1 MTVPVDHWD
10 NADPGGD
17 LASLPQ
23 LALQLLR
30 AYVCDFGTDA
40 TDLRQACAGNPIAM
54 ALLGRSGRRLDTDGY
69 AAILPLVSQQG
80 TVSWTEL
87 RYQDSLLIWWRSQ
100 RAAHLARALA
110 LLTGQAAPDD
120 FFAAAL
126 LAGVGYEQ
134 HNQHHAASLQPWL
147 RAAETPEHYSTYCQA
162 QPVADAGT
170 CVQSLLAHNGWS
182 MAVRDAVRYHAAPLA
197 QLADARPLLQITN
210 LSWRIGW
217 QLAVDADNL
226 HQCARL
232 LGMQDSLLSE
242 LLQQVDAD
250 VERRAQQLGLV
261 TWNQATLAHC
271 QDAQYELAQS
281 MQWLLR
287 VEGWQQQLR
296 TETRLPQLEHRLLEI
311 LAQIAR
317 PYASVLWIAARD
329 VDGSARLKLLRPLD
343 DAIAADIA
351 FDPARSLIATVA
363 EGRTMLVLGEAEQQQ
378 RAIAIVDRQLFARIN
393 APSIVL
399 IPLRTGENAMGVL
412 LCGAGSVRNES
423 QFTESAAIARLL
435 VVALQQRQNLLEQN
449 PLLLDA
455 QSVREW
461 IHEVSNPLT
470 IVGNYLAALQL
481 RHADDTS
488 LGDDLERIRQ
498 ELARAQQLV
507 SDPQGVAT
515 RRATLE
521 VGCDVNGV
529 VRDVIRLL
537 SSGGKE
543 PGRFDLKLAAQGRTT
558 VAREALQQIVTNL
571 LKNAVEVLDAN
582 GEVSIVSDDN
592 MQWDGER
599 YVLLT
604 ISDNGP
610 GLPPPL
616 RDNAFAGGFTTKAGH
631 AGLGLH
637 ITKKLVDDAGG
648 RILCR
653 SSERGTQFQ
662 LLLPQRRDAH

>member
-1 MTVPVDHWD
+1 MTLPIDHWD
-10 NADPGGD
+10 YADPGGD

-30 AYVCDFGTDA
+30 ACVCDFG
-40 TDLRQACAGNPIAM
+40 AGDVREAWICNPIAM
-54 ALLGRSGRRLDTDGY
+54 ALLGRSGRRLDADADGY
-69 AAILPLVSQQG
+69 GAILPLVSQQG
-80 TVSWTEL
+80 TVSWTEQ
-87 RYQDSLLIWWRSQ
+87 RYQDALLIWWRSQ

-110 LLTGQAAPDD
+110 LLTGQSAPDD

-126 LAGVGYEQ
+126 LVGVGYEQ
-134 HNQHHAASLQPWL
+134 HSQYHAVSLQPWL
-147 RAAETPEHYSTYCQA
+147 RDAETPEHYATHCQT
-162 QPVADAGT
+162 QQVVDAGAT
-170 CVQSLLAHNGWS
+170 AQSLLAQSGWS
-182 MAVRDAVRYHAAPLA
+182 MAVRDAVRYHAAPLS

-217 QLAVDADNL
+217 QLPADGDNL
-226 HQCARL
+226 RQCARL
-232 LGMQDSLLSE
+232 LGVEEGLLTE
-242 LLQQVDAD
+242 LLQQVDTD

-261 TWNQATLAHC
+261 FWSEASLAHC

-287 VEGWQQQLR
+287 LEGWQQQLR
-296 TETRLPQLEHRLLEI
+296 AETRLPQLEHRLLEI

-317 PYASVLWIAARD
+317 PYASVLWIATREA
-329 VDGSARLKLLRPLD
+329 DGVSRLKLLRPLD
-343 DAIAADIA
+343 EAIAGEIV
-351 FDPARSLIATVA
+351 FDPSRSLVA
-363 EGRTMLVLGEAEQQQ
+363 SVAAGSSMVVLGEAEQQQ
-378 RAIAIVDRQLFARIN
+378 RAIGIIDRQLFARIA

-435 VVALQQRQNLLEQN
+435 VVALQQRQSLLDQS

-455 QSVREW
+455 QTLREW

-470 IVGNYLAALQL
+470 IVSNYLATLQL
-481 RHADDTS
+481 RHAEDAS
-488 LGDDLERIRQ
+488 LREDLDRIRQ

-507 SDPQGVAT
+507 SDPQGAAKQ
-515 RRATLE
+515 RAARE
-521 VGCDVNGV
+521 SGCDVNTV

-543 PGRFDLKLAAQGRTT
+543 KIRFDLRLAAQGRTT
-558 VAREALQQIVTNL
+558 VAKDVLQQIVTNL

-592 MQWDGER
+592 MQWDGDR
-599 YVLLT
+599 YVLLA
-604 ISDNGP
+604 IGDNGS
-610 GLPPPL
+610 GLPQPL

-662 LLLPQRRDAH
+662 LLLPQRTGAH